1 MADTAP
7 ANDQSFAAI
16 AVELHVGQTTMAELS
31 FAAAILCMMRQDNL
45 YNLER
50 VAIECGI
57 ESQVARSIILDEKRF
72 TSLIAEAHRL
82 FKKAI
87 PHERYIRAILDTE
100 DGAA

>member
-1 MADTAP
+1 VDKALPIA

-16 AVELHVGQTTMAELS
+16 AVELHIGQNKLSELS

-57 ESQVARSIILDEKRF
+57 SSLIARDIILDEQRF
-72 TSLIAEAHRL
+72 VGLIAEAHRL
-82 FKKAI
+82 FKAMI
-87 PHERYIRAILDTE
+87 PHEREMLQLIER
-100 DGAA
+100 GAA